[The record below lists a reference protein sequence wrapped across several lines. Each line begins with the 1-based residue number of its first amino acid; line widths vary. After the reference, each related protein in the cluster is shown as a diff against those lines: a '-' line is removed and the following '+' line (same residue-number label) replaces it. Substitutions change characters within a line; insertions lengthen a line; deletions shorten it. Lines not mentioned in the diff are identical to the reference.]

1 MGVKVSVIVPVYG
14 VEKYIERCVRS
25 LFEQTLDDIEY
36 IFVDDCS
43 PDNSI
48 AILNDIIEKYPNR
61 KAHTKVIRLQKNCGL
76 PTARKEGINVASG
89 EFIIHC
95 DSDDWVDVTMYEDL
109 YNKAIEGNHDIVIC
123 DYFISKT
130 LEDNLHI
137 TQDIKPLS
145 SQLLHDLLSEK
156 IHGAVWNKLVKRNLY
171 ENDIIYPTCNLIE
184 DMALMI
190 QLVYYSQSIGYINR
204 PYYHYFYNTCSIT
217 QQNLSV
223 DKSIERGL
231 QAIRN
236 CELMQNFFSRQ
247 SNLKEFETELICM
260 KITLKNRV
268 ASMTSTKEG
277 RVRWM
282 QIFPDLS
289 IIKVVTSGSSL
300 RVKFVYII
308 TWLRLY
314 NILSK
319 LYGRYN
325 KY

>member
-156 IHGAVWNKLVKRNLY
+156 IHGAVWNKLVKKNLY
-171 ENDIIYPTCNLIE
+171 DNEIIYPICNLRE
-184 DMALMI
+184 DLALI
-190 QLVYYSQSIGYINR
+190 VQLVYYSKSIGYINK
-204 PYYHYFYNTCSIT
+204 PYYHYFHNIGSIT
-217 QQNLSV
+217 QQKLSV
-223 DKSIERGL
+223 EKSIERGL

-236 CELMQNFFSRQ
+236 CELMENFLSSKSCKHEYESELTNMKLR
-247 SNLKEFETELICM
+247 LKIG
-260 KITLKNRV
+260 V
-268 ASMTSTKEG
+268 AFLTKTREG
-277 RVRWM
+277 REQWS
-282 QIFPDLS
+282 QIFPELS
-289 IIKVVTSGSSL
+289 IRKSIRSDSPV
-300 RVKFVYII
+300 RVKIVYLLIHY
-308 TWLRLY
+308 RLY
-314 NILSK
+314 NIIKKICSIF
-319 LYGRYN
+319 
-325 KY
+325 